1 MAGIA
6 ETTWLKLQV
15 AHWLSSMRTICIRL
29 HIARYSCLAKFSK
42 TTSLCLDVF
51 FVDFDQN
58 EYTSVLEGLY
68 LLIET
73 SVKLQIWNVLFW
85 LHFLF
90 KYQTKMVK
98 NDPKLKIEKSFR
110 HPTTRLFSLGESK
123 FGIPSGRG
131 RFGNPKPAEHRWKKT
146 SAKMQK
152 ILGYEDAFRPR
163 LWGRS
168 SFSDQRPHWH
178 RVYNC
183 LVYTFY
189 H

>member
-42 TTSLCLDVF
+42 TTSLCVDVF

-58 EYTSVLEGLY
+58 DMNIPAFWRGCIF
-68 LLIET
+68 LIET

-98 NDPKLKIEKSFR
+98 NNPKLKIEKSFR
-110 HPTTRLFSLGESK
+110 HPSLISNFFIK
-123 FGIPSGRG
+123 SLTNFHGRAMHVDCIG
-131 RFGNPKPAEHRWKKT
+131 MRAISIG
-146 SAKMQK
+146 S
-152 ILGYEDAFRPR
+152 ILAHNIGCAIRTPY
-163 LWGRS
+163 
-168 SFSDQRPHWH
+168 
-178 RVYNC
+178 
-183 LVYTFY
+183 
-189 H
+189 